1 MNNNLMMRVERNSYT
16 KHRTK
21 IKKKTFILLVISFI
35 ILNFFLSVLINIS
48 SMNKKIDNSYFFTA
62 DLKSELK
69 EEEKNKI
76 EVEILGLEGVRKV
89 RYLSKEEA
97 FKNLQTQ
104 LDVAIPKG
112 ENPLSDSLL
121 IYFNSLDDAEKL
133 QENLEN
139 NQNIKEIFVDAAFIG
154 YQEREKKFYN
164 LLFAM
169 IMIFLVAP
177 SILGIYYTF
186 YNAVAIDFLNYNDII
201 PDDRINSKRAKKVNL
216 LPFSGAALMG
226 TLIFFNVYTYFRE
239 EIIEIS
245 SKFLIL
251 SIGEIFVVQVLAII
265 AINMV
270 IWINPLRLRVLFK
283 EES

>member
-216 LPFSGAALMG
+216 LPFTGAALMG

-245 SKFLIL
+245 SKYLIL

>member
-1 MNNNLMMRVERNSYT
+1 MNNNLMMRIEKNSYT

-69 EEEKNKI
+69 EEEKKKI

-216 LPFSGAALMG
+216 LPFTGAALMG

-245 SKFLIL
+245 SKYLIL

-265 AINMV
+265 AINMI
-270 IWINPLRLRVLFK
+270 IWINPLRLRVLLR
-283 EES
+283 EDS

>member
-1 MNNNLMMRVERNSYT
+1 MNNNLMMRIEKNSYT

-76 EVEILGLEGVRKV
+76 EVEILGLDGVRKV

-177 SILGIYYTF
+177 SILGIYYIF

-201 PDDRINSKRAKKVNL
+201 PDDSVNSRRAKKVNL

-245 SKFLIL
+245 SKYLIL

>member
-1 MNNNLMMRVERNSYT
+1 MNNNLMMKIEKNSYT
-16 KHRTK
+16 KQRVK

-35 ILNFFLSVLINIS
+35 ILNFFLSVLTNIS
-48 SMNKKIDNSYFFTA
+48 SINKKIDNSYFFTA

-76 EVEILGLEGVRKV
+76 EIDILGVEGVRRV

-121 IYFNSLDDAEKL
+121 IYFDNLDTAEKI
-133 QENLEN
+133 QESLEN
-139 NQNIKEIFVDAAFIG
+139 NQNIKEVFVDAAFISF
-154 YQEREKKFYN
+154 QEREKKFYN
-164 LLFAM
+164 IVFTMVIILLV
-169 IMIFLVAP
+169 IP
-177 SILGIYYTF
+177 SILGIYYIF
-186 YNAVAIDFLNYNDII
+186 YNAVAIDFLNYEDVI
-201 PDDRINSKRAKKVNL
+201 PDSKTNSRRAKRINL
-216 LPFSGAALMG
+216 LPFTGASLVG

-239 EIIEIS
+239 ELIELS
-245 SKFLIL
+245 NKYLIL
-251 SIGEIFVVQVLAII
+251 SIGEIFVIQILAII

-270 IWINPLRLRVLFK
+270 IWINPLRLRTLVR
-283 EES
+283 EDS

>member
-76 EVEILGLEGVRKV
+76 EVEILGLDGVRKV

-245 SKFLIL
+245 SKYLIL

-265 AINMV
+265 AINMI
-270 IWINPLRLRVLFK
+270 IWINPLRLRVLLR
-283 EES
+283 EDS

>member
-245 SKFLIL
+245 SKYLIL

-270 IWINPLRLRVLFK
+270 IWINPLRLRVLLR
-283 EES
+283 EDS

>member
-164 LLFAM
+164 LLFAI

-216 LPFSGAALMG
+216 LPFTGAALMG

-245 SKFLIL
+245 SKYLIL

-265 AINMV
+265 AINMI
-270 IWINPLRLRVLFK
+270 IWINPLRLRVLLR
-283 EES
+283 EDS

>member
-216 LPFSGAALMG
+216 LPFTGAALMG

-251 SIGEIFVVQVLAII
+251 SIGEIFIVQVLAII
-265 AINMV
+265 AINMI
-270 IWINPLRLRVLFK
+270 IWINPLRLRVLLR
-283 EES
+283 EDS

>member
-216 LPFSGAALMG
+216 LPFTGAALMG

-245 SKFLIL
+245 SKYLIL

-265 AINMV
+265 AINMI
-270 IWINPLRLRVLFK
+270 IWINPLRLRVLLR
-283 EES
+283 EDS

>member
-76 EVEILGLEGVRKV
+76 EVEILELEGVRKV

-216 LPFSGAALMG
+216 LPFTGAALMG

-245 SKFLIL
+245 SKYLIL

-265 AINMV
+265 AINMI
-270 IWINPLRLRVLFK
+270 IWINPLRLRVLLR
-283 EES
+283 EDS

>member
-1 MNNNLMMRVERNSYT
+1 MNNNLMMKIEKNSYT
-16 KHRTK
+16 KQRVK

-35 ILNFFLSVLINIS
+35 ILNFFLSVLTNIS
-48 SMNKKIDNSYFFTA
+48 SINKKIDNSYFFTA

-76 EVEILGLEGVRKV
+76 EIDILGVEGVRRV

-121 IYFNSLDDAEKL
+121 IYFDNLDTAEKI
-133 QENLEN
+133 QESLEN
-139 NQNIKEIFVDAAFIG
+139 NQNIKEVFVDAAFISF
-154 YQEREKKFYN
+154 QEREKKFYN
-164 LLFAM
+164 IVFTMVIILLL
-169 IMIFLVAP
+169 IP
-177 SILGIYYTF
+177 SILGIYYIF
-186 YNAVAIDFLNYNDII
+186 YNAVAIDFLNYEDVI
-201 PDDRINSKRAKKVNL
+201 PDSKTNSRRAKRINL
-216 LPFSGAALMG
+216 LPFTGASLVG

-239 EIIEIS
+239 ELIELS
-245 SKFLIL
+245 NKYLIL
-251 SIGEIFVVQVLAII
+251 SIGEIFVIQILAII

-270 IWINPLRLRVLFK
+270 IWINPLRLRTLVR
-283 EES
+283 EDS

>member
-1 MNNNLMMRVERNSYT
+1 MNNNLMMRVERSSYT

-76 EVEILGLEGVRKV
+76 EVEILGLDGVRKV

-216 LPFSGAALMG
+216 LPFTGAALMG

-245 SKFLIL
+245 SKYLIL

-265 AINMV
+265 AINMI
-270 IWINPLRLRVLFK
+270 IWINPLRLRVLLR
-283 EES
+283 EDS

>member
-1 MNNNLMMRVERNSYT
+1 MNNNLMMRIEKNSYT

-216 LPFSGAALMG
+216 LPFTGAALMG

-245 SKFLIL
+245 SKYLIL

-265 AINMV
+265 AINMI
-270 IWINPLRLRVLFK
+270 IWINPLRLRVLLR
-283 EES
+283 EDS

>member
-1 MNNNLMMRVERNSYT
+1 MNNNLMMRIEKNSYT

-69 EEEKNKI
+69 EEEKNRI
-76 EVEILGLEGVRKV
+76 EVEILGLDGVRKV

-216 LPFSGAALMG
+216 LPFTGAALMG

-245 SKFLIL
+245 SKYLIL

-265 AINMV
+265 AINMI
-270 IWINPLRLRVLFK
+270 IWINPLRLRVLLR
-283 EES
+283 EDS

>member
-1 MNNNLMMRVERNSYT
+1 MNNNLMMRIEKNSYT

-216 LPFSGAALMG
+216 LPFTGAALMG

-245 SKFLIL
+245 SKYLIL

-265 AINMV
+265 AINMI

>member
-1 MNNNLMMRVERNSYT
+1 MNNNLMMKIEKNSYT
-16 KHRTK
+16 KQRVK

-35 ILNFFLSVLINIS
+35 ILNFFLSVLTNIS
-48 SMNKKIDNSYFFTA
+48 SINKKIDNSYFFTA

-76 EVEILGLEGVRKV
+76 EIDILGVEGVRRV

-121 IYFNSLDDAEKL
+121 IYFDNLDTAEKI
-133 QENLEN
+133 QESLEN
-139 NQNIKEIFVDAAFIG
+139 NQNIKEVFVDAAFISF
-154 YQEREKKFYN
+154 QEREKKFYN
-164 LLFAM
+164 IVFTMVIILLL
-169 IMIFLVAP
+169 IP
-177 SILGIYYTF
+177 SILGIYYIF
-186 YNAVAIDFLNYNDII
+186 YNAVAIDFLNYEDVIL
-201 PDDRINSKRAKKVNL
+201 DSKTNSRRAKRINL
-216 LPFSGAALMG
+216 LPFTGASLVG

-239 EIIEIS
+239 ELIELS
-245 SKFLIL
+245 NKYLIL
-251 SIGEIFVVQVLAII
+251 SIGEIFVIQILAII

-270 IWINPLRLRVLFK
+270 IWINPLRLRTLVR
-283 EES
+283 EDS

>member
-1 MNNNLMMRVERNSYT
+1 MNNNLMMRIEKNSYT

-48 SMNKKIDNSYFFTA
+48 SVNKKIDNSYFFTA

-76 EVEILGLEGVRKV
+76 EVEILGLDGVRKV

-216 LPFSGAALMG
+216 LPFTGAALMG

-265 AINMV
+265 AINMI
-270 IWINPLRLRVLFK
+270 IWINPLRLRVLLR
-283 EES
+283 EDS

>member
-1 MNNNLMMRVERNSYT
+1 MNNNLMMRIEKNSYT

-69 EEEKNKI
+69 EEEKNRI
-76 EVEILGLEGVRKV
+76 EVEILGLDGVKKV

-216 LPFSGAALMG
+216 LPFTGAALMG

-245 SKFLIL
+245 SKYLIL

-265 AINMV
+265 AINMI
-270 IWINPLRLRVLFK
+270 IWINPLRLRVLLR
-283 EES
+283 EDS

>member
-169 IMIFLVAP
+169 IMIFLVVP

-216 LPFSGAALMG
+216 LPFTGAALMG

-245 SKFLIL
+245 SKYLIL

-265 AINMV
+265 AINMI
-270 IWINPLRLRVLFK
+270 IWINPLRLRVLLR
-283 EES
+283 EDS

>member
-1 MNNNLMMRVERNSYT
+1 MNNNLMMKIEKNSYT
-16 KHRTK
+16 KQRVK

-35 ILNFFLSVLINIS
+35 ILNFFLSVLTNIS
-48 SMNKKIDNSYFFTA
+48 SINKKIDNSYFFTA

-76 EVEILGLEGVRKV
+76 EIDILGVEGVRRV

-121 IYFNSLDDAEKL
+121 IYFDNLDTAEKI
-133 QENLEN
+133 QESLEN
-139 NQNIKEIFVDAAFIG
+139 NQNIKEVFVDAAFISF
-154 YQEREKKFYN
+154 QEREKKFYN
-164 LLFAM
+164 IVFTMVIILLV
-169 IMIFLVAP
+169 IP
-177 SILGIYYTF
+177 SILGIYYIF
-186 YNAVAIDFLNYNDII
+186 YNAVAIDFLNYEDVI
-201 PDDRINSKRAKKVNL
+201 PDSKANSRRAKRINL
-216 LPFSGAALMG
+216 LPFTGASLVG

-239 EIIEIS
+239 ELIELS
-245 SKFLIL
+245 NKYLIL
-251 SIGEIFVVQVLAII
+251 SIGEIFVIQILAII

-270 IWINPLRLRVLFK
+270 IWINPLRLRTLVR
-283 EES
+283 EDS

>member
-216 LPFSGAALMG
+216 LPFTGAALMG

-245 SKFLIL
+245 SKYLIL

-270 IWINPLRLRVLFK
+270 IWINPLRLRVLLR
-283 EES
+283 EDS

>member
-265 AINMV
+265 AINMI
-270 IWINPLRLRVLFK
+270 IWINPLRLRVLLR
-283 EES
+283 EDS

>member
-69 EEEKNKI
+69 EEEKKKI

-216 LPFSGAALMG
+216 LPFTGAALMG

-245 SKFLIL
+245 SKYLIL

-265 AINMV
+265 AINMI
-270 IWINPLRLRVLFK
+270 IWINPLRLRVLLR
-283 EES
+283 EDS

>member
-48 SMNKKIDNSYFFTA
+48 SMNKKIDNSYFFTV

-216 LPFSGAALMG
+216 LPFTGAALMG

-245 SKFLIL
+245 SKYLIL

-265 AINMV
+265 AINMI
-270 IWINPLRLRVLFK
+270 IWINPLRLRVLLR
-283 EES
+283 EDS

>member
-48 SMNKKIDNSYFFTA
+48 SVNKKIDNSYFFTA

-216 LPFSGAALMG
+216 LPFTGAALMG

-251 SIGEIFVVQVLAII
+251 SIGEIFIVQVLAII
-265 AINMV
+265 AINMI
-270 IWINPLRLRVLFK
+270 IWINPLRLRVLLR
-283 EES
+283 EDS

>member
-245 SKFLIL
+245 SKYLIL

-265 AINMV
+265 AINMI
-270 IWINPLRLRVLFK
+270 IWINPLRLRVLLR
-283 EES
+283 EDS

>member
-48 SMNKKIDNSYFFTA
+48 SVNKKIDNSYFFTA

-216 LPFSGAALMG
+216 LPFTGAALMG

-245 SKFLIL
+245 SKYLIL

-265 AINMV
+265 AINMI
-270 IWINPLRLRVLFK
+270 IWINPLRLRVLLR
-283 EES
+283 EDS

>member
-76 EVEILGLEGVRKV
+76 EVEILGLDGVRKV
-89 RYLSKEEA
+89 KYLSKEEA

-177 SILGIYYTF
+177 LILGIYYTF

-216 LPFSGAALMG
+216 LPFTGAALMG

-245 SKFLIL
+245 SKYLIL

-265 AINMV
+265 AINMI
-270 IWINPLRLRVLFK
+270 IWINPLRLRVLLR
-283 EES
+283 EDS

>member
-76 EVEILGLEGVRKV
+76 EVEILGLDGVKKV

-216 LPFSGAALMG
+216 LPFTGAALMG

-245 SKFLIL
+245 SKYLIL

-265 AINMV
+265 AINMI
-270 IWINPLRLRVLFK
+270 IWINPLRLRVLLR
-283 EES
+283 EDS

>member
-76 EVEILGLEGVRKV
+76 EVEILGLDGVRKV

-169 IMIFLVAP
+169 IMIFLVVP

-216 LPFSGAALMG
+216 LPFTGAALMG

-245 SKFLIL
+245 SKYLIL
-251 SIGEIFVVQVLAII
+251 SIGEIFIVQVLAII
-265 AINMV
+265 AINMI
-270 IWINPLRLRVLFK
+270 IWINPLRLRVLLR
-283 EES
+283 EDS

>member
-1 MNNNLMMRVERNSYT
+1 MNNNLMMRIEKNSYT

-76 EVEILGLEGVRKV
+76 EVEILGLDGVRKV

-121 IYFNSLDDAEKL
+121 IYFNKLDDAEKI

-139 NQNIKEIFVDAAFIG
+139 NQNIKEVFVDAAFIG

-169 IMIFLVAP
+169 MIFLVAP
-177 SILGIYYTF
+177 SILGIYYIF

-201 PDDRINSKRAKKVNL
+201 PDDRVNSRRAKKVNL
-216 LPFSGAALMG
+216 LPFTGAALMG
-226 TLIFFNVYTYFRE
+226 TLIFFNIYTYFRE

-245 SKFLIL
+245 SKYLIL